1 MDKEFQ
7 TTHFPVVGC
16 RERFSSTAVN
26 LSTERHG
33 LHSQLAERS
42 HPDTNLESRYT
53 LQKDNPYSVR
63 GDPREHPE
71 GREPACSA
79 GGTELADLLGR
90 AWWRSVKNSQEID
103 YSQLRKRP
111 AVTGPV
117 DTKYEKISCA
127 PVFTAPLVTNRKMSN
142 TDDRWTSKKET

>member
-33 LHSQLAERS
+33 LHPQLAERS

-53 LQKDNPYSVR
+53 PQKDNPYSAR

-79 GGTELADLLGR
+79 GGTGLADLLGR
-90 AWWRSVKNSQEID
+90 ALRRPAKNSQETD

-111 AVTGPV
+111 AATAPV
-117 DTKYEKISCA
+117 DAKYEKIPCT

-142 TDDRWTSKKET
+142 TDDR